1 MRKTSKLG
9 FWGSLGISPYGAHTP
24 DLTGP
29 SYSPSGS
36 EKNSFYSGG
45 IGPHLGEIWG
55 FEIFNITVF
64 EPILAKSLQKTRN
77 HVNLQICG
85 LVQLKG
91 YYETAQKIWGK
102 GPPHGA
108 GASPKK

>member
-1 MRKTSKLG
+1 MT
-9 FWGSLGISPYGAHTP
+9 
-24 DLTGP
+24 DP

-36 EKNSFYSGG
+36 EKNNLYSGG

-64 EPILAKSLQKTRN
+64 EPILAKSLQKTRTD
-77 HVNLQICG
+77 VNLQICG